1 VRVGHG
7 LAALAEDAGFDGV
20 WVFDHFKALYADPKG
35 PCLEGWTLLAG
46 LARETS
52 SVRLG
57 TLVTGMTH
65 RIPSVL
71 AAEVVTVDH
80 LSGGRVECAVGAAWN
95 EPEHRE
101 LGIPFPSVRDRM
113 DRLEEGVQVLKLLF
127 TQDDVSFEGRQV
139 RLDHATYRP
148 RPVQQPHP
156 PIWIGGSGKPAL
168 RRVATMA
175 DGWIPQATPLDQL
188 PADIATILRMRDEI
202 RPGDVPEIGYHLV
215 AHVGEPTWDL
225 PKGVMHGSPE
235 RIADFANTR
244 LGAIGVSHLQV
255 RLMARDAGE
264 HCEQIARFGA
274 EVGPH
279 LVRTPLV

>member
-1 VRVGHG
+1 MRFG
-7 LAALAEDAGFDGV
+7 LDVTQHQLEWDEIVSRAKLAEDAGFDGV

-52 SVRLG
+52 RVRLG

-101 LGIPFPSVRDRM
+101 LGIPFPSLRDRM

-148 RPVQQPHP
+148 RPGAATASADLDRGLRTHADAADDRPLRGRVARGCDRRGRPSIEDGDHRP
-156 PIWIGGSGKPAL
+156 SRGGSGP
-168 RRVATMA
+168 
-175 DGWIPQATPLDQL
+175 
-188 PADIATILRMRDEI
+188 
-202 RPGDVPEIGYHLV
+202 RPGVDPAGLQPVDQRAVGRGEAFTTTWMAAGGIGYLV
-215 AHVGEPTWDL
+215 VSWPGEGRGRVEEFIEQVMPTLD
-225 PKGVMHGSPE
+225 
-235 RIADFANTR
+235 
-244 LGAIGVSHLQV
+244 
-255 RLMARDAGE
+255 
-264 HCEQIARFGA
+264 
-274 EVGPH
+274 
-279 LVRTPLV
+279 